1 MPVRPRNNLPPD
13 SQPWAREVEKR
24 IDQLEI
30 ENERF
35 NQDVT
40 NSFKTLNS
48 SMNLLNE
55 QVLALP
61 MILTAGSANT
71 GFGLGA
77 GWNPITQITVSKPAN
92 RTIARVFAVGG
103 AAAVDTTTGGITVCS
118 ARILIND
125 VASPTF
131 EPAKDAGASAVNNI
145 LTPMF
150 TRTISPISDP
160 VVVRLELN
168 PANAAAFPARG
179 SNYGVLNIIVS
190 YFR

>member
-1 MPVRPRNNLPPD
+1 MVQTKNNLPPE
-13 SQPWAREVEKR
+13 SQPWAREIERRVQ
-24 IDQLEI
+24 QLELYS
-30 ENERF
+30 ERAA
-35 NQDVT
+35 QDVK
-40 NSFKTLNS
+40 NSFKSLNS
-48 SMNLLNE
+48 SMTLLNE

-71 GFGLGA
+71 GFGLGS
-77 GWNPITQITVSKPAN
+77 GWNPITQITVSKPES

-103 AAAVDTTTGGITVCS
+103 AAAVDTTTGGLTTCS
-118 ARILIND
+118 ARILING

-145 LTPMF
+145 LTPMY
-150 TRTISPISDP
+150 TRTISPINES

-168 PANAAAFPARG
+168 PANATAFPSMPG
-179 SNYGVLNIIVS
+179 NYGVLNIIVS